1 MIECISGK
9 SKWNQVQD
17 IVQGE
22 YQVILKVKVHPEYLQ
37 SGRKKEKLE
46 VNCLHEKLDILVI
59 RRSRMGIPVMSQEGN
74 RLFWMYMYN

>member
-9 SKWNQVQD
+9 SKWNQIQD

-46 VNCLHEKLDILVI
+46 FNHLREKLDILVI
-59 RRSRMGIPVMSQEGN
+59 RRSRMGISVMPQEWN
-74 RLFWMYMYN
+74 SLLNVYV

>member
-9 SKWNQVQD
+9 SKWNQIQD

-46 VNCLHEKLDILVI
+46 FNRLREKLDILVI
-59 RRSRMGIPVMSQEGN
+59 RRSRMGISVMPQEWN
-74 RLFWMYMYN
+74 SLLNVYV

>member
-9 SKWNQVQD
+9 PKWNQIQD

-46 VNCLHEKLDILVI
+46 FNRLREKLDILVI
-59 RRSRMGIPVMSQEGN
+59 RRSRMGISVMPQEWN
-74 RLFWMYMYN
+74 SLLNVYV